1 MLFKPWSLPMRAF
14 IDSVPPVR
22 VPPSIF
28 STTRRW
34 GWRGY
39 KKDVWPIHPS
49 EVSRQK
55 KLDSLQ
61 IIDTEPERAFD
72 DITRLAAKVFE
83 TPIAL
88 VSIVDHGRQWFKSRV
103 GFPEPETCRD
113 VSFCAY
119 VILPTSPDV
128 FVVLDTHLDDRFC
141 NSPLVLG
148 EPHIRCVHP
157 DSSESR
163 SHFPSRRVTACLS
176 YRFYIGAPLI
186 YRGERLGS
194 FCCISP
200 QPRSEVSDHAREVL
214 KMVRQLISLP
224 RQILVANDIA
234 SPVQMADMVVA
245 RMIARRAASQDAE
258 KDSRRT
264 SSPVSSQK
272 SSSKRRTASSK
283 RFSSLRNT
291 NGSDDHSPSSSP
303 PILQLSK
310 PCTTSP
316 DEVEV
321 EVASHPQPGSPR
333 KTHSNV
339 SASNDTSLQA
349 LEQTYTPKQVEV

>member
-1 MLFKPWSLPMRAF
+1 MRAF

-148 EPHIRCVHP
+148 EPHIR
-157 DSSESR
+157 
-163 SHFPSRRVTACLS
+163 
-176 YRFYIGAPLI
+176 FYIGAPLI
-186 YRGERLGS
+186 YR
-194 FCCISP
+194 
-200 QPRSEVSDHAREVL
+200 VSDHAREVL

-245 RMIARRAASQDAE
+245 RMIAQVIQQE
-258 KDSRRT
+258 
-264 SSPVSSQK
+264 
-272 SSSKRRTASSK
+272 
-283 RFSSLRNT
+283 
-291 NGSDDHSPSSSP
+291 
-303 PILQLSK
+303 
-310 PCTTSP
+310 
-316 DEVEV
+316 
-321 EVASHPQPGSPR
+321 
-333 KTHSNV
+333 
-339 SASNDTSLQA
+339 
-349 LEQTYTPKQVEV
+349 TYCFF